1 MAEKLFYNKIIFKK
15 YKVLSLLGK
24 GSFSIVFKGINIK
37 DKTYVA
43 IKVEYW
49 KIDILESEAYILT
62 YLKGFG
68 IPEIKSFGNYGNNKV
83 LIQNLLGD
91 SLGMIFKK
99 LNNIFT
105 LKDICM
111 IAIQLID
118 RLEYIHSKYIIHRDL
133 KPENIL
139 VDYETNK
146 ILYLIDFGLAKKY
159 RSSRTRNHAK
169 FVKAKRM
176 IGNSIYSSLN
186 NLEGKRQSRRDD
198 LESLGYILIDFA
210 MKGKLSWQA
219 LQIENNNER
228 TNKIYLIKKGIESEK
243 LFSELPKEF
252 SDYLKYTKN
261 LKFEENPD
269 YNYLRGLF
277 LNLLNKNNYK
287 FDLEF
292 SWLKNKKTKK
302 TVTANNNNIIENYIS
317 EKAVKRRESR
327 QKRIYNNLLNSI
339 EKEKRSNTNDNIN
352 DRIIGNKKEKQ
363 KEEEIILSLKGKNEL
378 LLNKDKTEDDKKKN
392 NIFKKKKQP
401 KQRLLFL

>member
-139 VDYETNK
+139 VVYETNK
-146 ILYLIDFGLAKKY
+146 I
-159 RSSRTRNHAK
+159 T
-169 FVKAKRM
+169 
-176 IGNSIYSSLN
+176 
-186 NLEGKRQSRRDD
+186 
-198 LESLGYILIDFA
+198 
-210 MKGKLSWQA
+210 LSDRFW
-219 LQIENNNER
+219 
-228 TNKIYLIKKGIESEK
+228 
-243 LFSELPKEF
+243 
-252 SDYLKYTKN
+252 
-261 LKFEENPD
+261 
-269 YNYLRGLF
+269 
-277 LNLLNKNNYK
+277 
-287 FDLEF
+287 
-292 SWLKNKKTKK
+292 
-302 TVTANNNNIIENYIS
+302 
-317 EKAVKRRESR
+317 SR
-327 QKRIYNNLLNSI
+327 QKV
-339 EKEKRSNTNDNIN
+339 
-352 DRIIGNKKEKQ
+352 
-363 KEEEIILSLKGKNEL
+363 
-378 LLNKDKTEDDKKKN
+378 
-392 NIFKKKKQP
+392 
-401 KQRLLFL
+401 